1 MATCKSTLADSRWAA
16 VVERRQEADG
26 TFVYSVITTGVYCR
40 PSCSSRT
47 ARPEHVRFFEAPAQ
61 AESAGFR
68 PCLRCRPDQ
77 SSPKERQVGVITEL
91 CRYIEAS
98 EQPPTLEEL
107 ARRAG
112 WSRYHLQRKFKA
124 ITGLTPRGYAAAV
137 RSEKVRRE
145 LRKGESVTE
154 AIYQSGYNSSGRFY
168 EASDQMLGMTP
179 SRYRAGGADT
189 DIHFAVGECSLGN
202 ILVARSAK
210 GVCAIYLG
218 DDPNA
223 LAHTLEDQF
232 PAANLLAGDR
242 DFEQLVARVV
252 GFVEAP
258 ELGLDLPLDIR
269 GTAFQ
274 QRVWEVLRQIPAGQ
288 TLSYAE
294 VAKRLGNPSAVRAV
308 AGACAANRL
317 AVVIPCHRVVRS
329 DGSLSGYRWGVER
342 KKMLLER
349 ES

>member
-1 MATCKSTLADSRWAA
+1 MATSNPTLDPRWAA
-16 VVERRQEADG
+16 VAERRQEADG

-47 ARPEHVRFFEAPAQ
+47 ARPEHVRFFEAPEE
-61 AESAGFR
+61 AERAGFR

-77 SSPKERQVGVITEL
+77 SSPKEQQVAVITEL

-98 EQPPTLEEL
+98 EQPPTLEQL

-112 WSRYHLQRKFKA
+112 WSRYHLQRTFKA
-124 ITGLTPRGYAAAV
+124 IAGVTPRGYAAAV
-137 RSEKVRRE
+137 RSDKVRRE
-145 LRKGESVTE
+145 LKTGDSVTE

-189 DIHFAVGECSLGN
+189 DIHFAVGECSLGS

-218 DDPNA
+218 DDPDV
-223 LAHTLEDQF
+223 LIRILEDQF

-258 ELGLDLPLDIR
+258 EQGLNLPLDIR

-274 QRVWEVLRQIPAGQ
+274 QRVWEVLRQIPVGQ

-294 VAKRLGNPSAVRAV
+294 VAERLGKPSAVRAV

>member
-1 MATCKSTLADSRWAA
+1 MTTCEPTPPRWAA
-16 VVERRQEADG
+16 V
-26 TFVYSVITTGVYCR
+26 IT
-40 PSCSSRT
+40 
-47 ARPEHVRFFEAPAQ
+47 
-61 AESAGFR
+61 
-68 PCLRCRPDQ
+68 D
-77 SSPKERQVGVITEL
+77 L
-91 CRYIEAS
+91 CRYIEAA

-107 ARRAG
+107 AQRAG

-124 ITGLTPRGYAAAV
+124 ITGLSPRGYAAAV
-137 RSEKVRRE
+137 RSAKVRQE
-145 LRKGESVTE
+145 LKSGESVTE

-168 EASDQMLGMTP
+168 EASGQMLGMTP

-189 DIHFAVGECSLGN
+189 DIHFAVGECSLGS

-223 LAHTLEDQF
+223 LAHALEDQF

-242 DFEQLVARVV
+242 EFEQVVAQVV
-252 GFVEAP
+252 GFVESP

-274 QRVWEVLRQIPAGQ
+274 QRVWELLRQIPIGQ

-294 VAKRLGNPSAVRAV
+294 VAKRLGNPNAVRAV

>member
-1 MATCKSTLADSRWAA
+1 MTTCERTPSLWAA
-16 VVERRQEADG
+16 V
-26 TFVYSVITTGVYCR
+26 IT
-40 PSCSSRT
+40 
-47 ARPEHVRFFEAPAQ
+47 
-61 AESAGFR
+61 
-68 PCLRCRPDQ
+68 D
-77 SSPKERQVGVITEL
+77 L
-91 CRYIEAS
+91 CRYIERA
-98 EQPPTLEEL
+98 EQPPTLAQL

-112 WSRYHLQRKFKA
+112 WSRYYLQRQFKA
-124 ITGLTPRGYAAAV
+124 VTGLTPRGYAAAV

-154 AIYQSGYNSSGRFY
+154 AIYQAGYNSSGRFY
-168 EASDQMLGMTP
+168 EASDQLLGMTP
-179 SRYRAGGADT
+179 SRYRAGGAET
-189 DIHFAVGECSLGN
+189 DIHFAVGECSLGS

-223 LAHTLEDQF
+223 LAHILEDQF

-242 DFEQLVARVV
+242 EFEQLVAQVV
-252 GFVEAP
+252 GFVESP
-258 ELGLDLPLDIR
+258 GLGIDLPLDIR

-274 QRVWEVLRQIPAGQ
+274 QRVWDVLRQIPAGQ

-294 VAKRLGNPSAVRAV
+294 VAERLGSPRAVRAV